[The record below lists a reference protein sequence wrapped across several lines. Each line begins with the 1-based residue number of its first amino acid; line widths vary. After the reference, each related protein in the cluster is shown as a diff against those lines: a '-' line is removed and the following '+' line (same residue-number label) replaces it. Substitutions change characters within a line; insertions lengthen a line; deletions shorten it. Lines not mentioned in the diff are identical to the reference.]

1 MKASTKR
8 GKWGTTV
15 VLLAAVAVGGC
26 QSDRDAQQAIEEAN
40 LAKAVYCM
48 DLLENQLD
56 IETADSACFAESY
69 VQHAPHVP
77 DGRDAVVEFF
87 TQRIERYPE
96 STIDIKR
103 AVAKD
108 DLVWIHLHSK
118 RTPDSLGAAVIHIF
132 RMEDGK
138 FAEHWGVGQ
147 PVPEEAMHDNTMF

>member
-1 MKASTKR
+1 MSARTKQKKL
-8 GKWGTTV
+8 GITA
-15 VLLAAVAVGGC
+15 VLLAALTVGAC
-26 QSDRDAQQAIEEAN
+26 QSERDAAEAIEEAN
-40 LAKAVYCM
+40 LAKAIYCM

-56 IETADSACFAESY
+56 IETADSACFAERY

-87 TQRIERYPE
+87 TQRIERFPE

-118 RTPDSLGAAVIHIF
+118 RTPDALGTAVIHIF

>member
-1 MKASTKR
+1 MNAKMNRRHLGTAST
-8 GKWGTTV
+8 
-15 VLLAAVAVGGC
+15 LLVALAIGAC
-26 QSDRDAQQAIEEAN
+26 QSDRDLKEATEEAN

-56 IETADSACFAESY
+56 METADSACFAERY
-69 VQHAPHVP
+69 TQHSPHVP

-87 TQRIERYPE
+87 TQRIERFPE

-118 RTPDSLGAAVIHIF
+118 RTRDSLGSAVIHIF

-147 PVPEEAMHDNTMF
+147 AVPEEAMHDNTMF

>member
-1 MKASTKR
+1 MKTTMKRRHLGAASA
-8 GKWGTTV
+8 
-15 VLLAAVAVGGC
+15 LLAALGVGGC
-26 QSDRDAQQAIEEAN
+26 QSDRDASEAIEEAN

-56 IETADSACFAESY
+56 IETADSACFAERY
-69 VQHAPHVP
+69 VQHSPHVP

-87 TQRIERYPE
+87 TQRIERFPE

-118 RTPDSLGAAVIHIF
+118 RDTGLLGNRGHTHLPHGG
-132 RMEDGK
+132 R
-138 FAEHWGVGQ
+138 
-147 PVPEEAMHDNTMF
+147 